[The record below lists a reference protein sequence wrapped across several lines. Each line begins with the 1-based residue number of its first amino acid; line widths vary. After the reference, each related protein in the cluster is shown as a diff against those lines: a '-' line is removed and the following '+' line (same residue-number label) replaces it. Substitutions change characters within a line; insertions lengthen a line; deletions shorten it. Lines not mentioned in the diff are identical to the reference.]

1 MKNTGKTPVPGPG
14 ADWLETVKA
23 RAGRGNRILFAKD
36 DALLHPLAE
45 LLQRESRRTVT
56 LWALDLAEE
65 VAAQLSQAHPGEARP
80 ESAVQAARA
89 WAAGVIRMPLARQA
103 ILSCHALAREL
114 TAPGDIARCHA
125 VAQGCSVVHTTG
137 HAMGLPV

>member
-14 ADWLETVKA
+14 SDWLETVKA

-56 LWALDLAEE
+56 LWALGLAEE
-65 VAAQLSQAHPGEARP
+65 AAAQLSQAHPGEARP
-80 ESAVQAARA
+80 ENAVQAAISDGTCLTA
-89 WAAGVIRMPLARQA
+89 DLGGSASTDQFADKVIACMNRQ
-103 ILSCHALAREL
+103 REL
-114 TAPGDIARCHA
+114 T
-125 VAQGCSVVHTTG
+125 
-137 HAMGLPV
+137 